1 MENYRDSLIGTH
13 HVFSPAC
20 ERWALDKPEMAAAM
34 DKKDGEGG
42 IGIAHPL

>member
-1 MENYRDSLIGTH
+1 MENDRDGLIGTLD
-13 HVFSPAC
+13 VSPAC
-20 ERWALDKPEMAAAM
+20 ERWALNKPAMAAAM